1 MTLPVSFQQSYPVKP
16 QVRKKEN
23 KYLPLQAGVLSAA
36 FWTGAGIAADKLILN
51 KIFKSSQKDNKFS
64 LIFNTIFGLIM
75 GVGTYINVRKKQK
88 EENVQ
93 SFEDLSNNLL
103 KA

>member
-1 MTLPVSFQQSYPVKP
+1 MISPVSFQQNYPKKP

-23 KYLPLQAGVLSAA
+23 KYLPLQAAVLSTA
-36 FWTGAGIAADKLILN
+36 FWTGVGIATDKFILN
-51 KIFKSSQKDNKFS
+51 KIFKSTKKDNKFS

-93 SFEDLSNNLL
+93 SFEDLTNSML
-103 KA
+103 KS